1 MDDPVGDERE
11 NLRYDL
17 ALLSRLHASVRGD
30 PIAVQACQEVMGE
43 RYARLEKLLRLTDG
57 SKSERDTPLAMPE
70 RLDHVSI
77 TVDRGGQANAV
88 RLPWS
93 SRDHLLSKLRAIEGA
108 DGIVKAF
115 EDVGATQ
122 PVELSTDDKALLYRV
137 LDDRAFTSG
146 FDQLPSGFFELRNAL
161 SDEAADAAQNE

>member
-1 MDDPVGDERE
+1 MDDPAGDERA

-17 ALLSRLHASVRGD
+17 ALLSRLRATVQGD
-30 PIAVQACQEVMGE
+30 PLSVQACEEVMGE
-43 RYARLEKLLRLTDG
+43 RYARLEELVRQTDG
-57 SKSERDTPLAMPE
+57 SKAERDTLFAMPE

-93 SRDHLLSKLRAIEGA
+93 SRDHLLSKLRTIEGA
-108 DGIVKAF
+108 DEIVKAF
-115 EDVGATQ
+115 EDVGASR

-161 SDEAADAAQNE
+161 SDAAADAAQNE